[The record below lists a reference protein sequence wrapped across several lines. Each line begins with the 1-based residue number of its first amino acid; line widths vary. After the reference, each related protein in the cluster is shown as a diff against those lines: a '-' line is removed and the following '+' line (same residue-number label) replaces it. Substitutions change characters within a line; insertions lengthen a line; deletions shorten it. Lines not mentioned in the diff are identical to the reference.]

1 MFLAIMGFLMIFVII
16 YGLLQSKVHP
26 VAIFAIVPIVAAI
39 ICGFDFVHIS
49 AFIKTG
55 VAKTMP
61 VAVLFIFSIEY
72 FSIMSEVGLFD
83 PMVKFLVK
91 KAGSNV
97 ILVTVATGCIAT
109 VAHLDGALAS
119 TLLITIPAML
129 PIYKKLHMRP
139 VVICVIIGAA
149 MSIMN
154 LMPWGGPV
162 ARVGVVL
169 NTDVNQLWHV
179 LIPLQIIGLC
189 LVLAFAFFMGV
200 VEKKRG
206 AGLNP
211 TGKAA
216 ELDEDTSFIKK
227 TDSKE
232 AESLK
237 RPKLLWFN
245 ALLTAGVIGLLC
257 FTKIQL
263 YAAFMIGLAIALMV
277 NFPDAKMQAQRI
289 KAHADA
295 ALSVP
300 MILLASGVFLG
311 VLSGTK
317 MMEAMA
323 QVMITIIPNV
333 LGPYLHLIMGFFAVP
348 FGMMLGTDSY
358 FFGLMPLAIGVG
370 KQYGIDPMNMAH
382 AMLVGK
388 NFGVLV
394 TPHAATTFLACGLA
408 GIELKD
414 LLKFCTPYLW
424 VLSWIS
430 LIIAILLG
438 IIII

>member
-1 MFLAIMGFLMIFVII
+1 MLLAITGFLMIFIII
-16 YGLLQSKVHP
+16 YALLQSKAHAVP
-26 VAIFAIVPIVAAI
+26 IFAIVPIIAAI
-39 ICGFDFVHIS
+39 ICGFDFVQIS
-49 AFIKTG
+49 GFIKAG

-72 FSIMSEVGLFD
+72 FSIMAEVGLFD
-83 PMVKFLVK
+83 PMVNFLVK

-97 ILVTVATGCIAT
+97 VLVTIATACIAI
-109 VAHLDGALAS
+109 VAHLDGALVS

-129 PIYKKLHMRP
+129 AIYKKLHMRP

-162 ARVGVVL
+162 ARAGVVL
-169 NTDVNQLWHV
+169 NMDVNALWHT
-179 LIPLQIIGLC
+179 LIPLQ
-189 LVLAFAFFMGV
+189 LVGILLVIAFAFFMGL

-206 AGLNP
+206 AGLQP
-211 TGKAA
+211 TGKAL
-216 ELDEDTSFIKK
+216 ELDEDTSFARPVDSEEAK
-227 TDSKE
+227 T
-232 AESLK
+232 LK

-263 YAAFMIGLAIALMV
+263 YAAFMLGLAIALMV
-277 NFPDAKMQAQRI
+277 NFPNAKMQAKRI
-289 KAHADA
+289 KAHADT

-317 MMEAMA
+317 MMDAMA
-323 QVMITIIPNV
+323 QLMVAVIPSV

-358 FFGLMPLAIGVG
+358 FFGLMPLAISVG
-370 KQYGIDPMNMAH
+370 KQYGVDPTNMAQ
-382 AMLVGK
+382 AMLIGK

-408 GIELKD
+408 GVELKEM
-414 LLKFCTPYLW
+414 LKFCAPYLW

-430 LIIAILLG
+430 LILAILLG
-438 IIII
+438 IVVI